1 MDACAPSMPPH
12 WIKSDG
18 RVVGDKLGMD
28 AKMLA
33 ESPDMRWRDD
43 GVRFNLTRD
52 HEMQERS
59 KKRLA
64 LEHAEPSSSIV
75 ELARSWCKGRR
86 L

>member
-33 ESPDMRWRDD
+33 ESPD
-43 GVRFNLTRD
+43 GGRD
-52 HEMQERS
+52 HEMQER
-59 KKRLA
+59 
-64 LEHAEPSSSIV
+64 
-75 ELARSWCKGRR
+75 
-86 L
+86 